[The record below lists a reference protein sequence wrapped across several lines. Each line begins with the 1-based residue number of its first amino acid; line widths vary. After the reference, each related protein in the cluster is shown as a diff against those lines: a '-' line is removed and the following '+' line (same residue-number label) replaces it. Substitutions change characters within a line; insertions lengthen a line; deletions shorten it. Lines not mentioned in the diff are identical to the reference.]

1 MKSST
6 IRTFTTVHTWTGICA
21 GFFLFIAFYTGALL
35 VFYGAIDTWQHP
47 PWRAG
52 AEAQVSAQQLAER
65 FAATHPQQLSYF
77 GVVLPSPGAA
87 HASYVYWP
95 SADGA
100 RFATAG
106 NLQNT
111 LHTLP
116 DNRLS
121 NFLIAI
127 HESLGIPVIGLY
139 FMGIVSVLYGLALVS
154 GFIIRLPKITR
165 EVFAL
170 RRGRNLKRMWQDAH
184 NVIGLLSLPF
194 HVMFALTG
202 ALLCLFAAM
211 LMALNTLAFDGHLTS
226 AFNQALTTA
235 PALQASGKSAPM
247 LPLPTLVQRAHATA
261 LDHGVSTFT
270 PDYIE
275 FRNYG
280 DANAVVVVR
289 GMSQSTLGTFGTVA
303 MDGNTGAV
311 LATHVGDT
319 YDVNGM
325 SYAALF
331 GLHFGFFGGA
341 TVKWLYLV
349 LGLAGAFLFYSGNLL
364 WIESRRKRRQTEQ
377 PARTR
382 WMARAT
388 VGVCIGS
395 CLGVS
400 AAFLALAL
408 ANGHGDADLIQQVA
422 AYGSFALACL
432 WTLWRPI
439 PHAARDL
446 LWATAGVTALA
457 AIVDLIRNAHAWLQ
471 PWTPLH
477 SVVLAVDL
485 TGLALAIGFALLA
498 RASWRRARH
507 SEANSIWALPAQTR
521 HQSVHGPLR
530 ANDPDTEN
538 A

>member
-1 MKSST
+1 MKSAT
-6 IRTFTTVHTWTGICA
+6 IRTFTTVHTWTGIAA

-35 VFYGAIDTWQHP
+35 VFHGAIDTWQNP
-47 PWRAG
+47 PWRAT
-52 AEAQVSAQQLAER
+52 ATAQVSTQQLAAD
-65 FAATHPQQLSYF
+65 FAASHPEQLGYF
-77 GVVLPSPGAA
+77 GLVLPTPGAA
-87 HASYVYWP
+87 QAPYVYWP
-95 SADGA
+95 SAEGA
-100 RFATAG
+100 RFATADD
-106 NLQNT
+106 LQT
-111 LHTLP
+111 TRDTLP
-116 DNRLS
+116 GGRLT
-121 NFLIAI
+121 NYLLAL

-154 GFIIRLPKITR
+154 GFIIRLPRITQ
-165 EVFAL
+165 ELFAL

-184 NVIGLLSLPF
+184 NVIGLMSLPF

-211 LMALNTLAFDGHLTS
+211 LMALNILAFDGHLTS
-226 AFNQALTTA
+226 AFGQALATA
-235 PALQASGKSAPM
+235 PAVKASGKSAPM
-247 LPLPTLVQRAHATA
+247 MPLPELVQRAHDTA
-261 LDHGVSTFT
+261 LEHGVTTFR

-289 GMSQSTLGTFGTVA
+289 GLSQNTLGTFGTVA
-303 MDGNTGAV
+303 MDGNTGKV
-311 LATHVGDT
+311 LSIHAGDA
-319 YDVNGM
+319 YDVNGI

-341 TVKWLYLV
+341 TVKWLYFV

-364 WIESRRKRRQTEQ
+364 WIESRRKRRRADQ

-400 AAFLALAL
+400 AAFLGLAI
-408 ANGHGDADLIQQVA
+408 ANGHGDTALIQKTA
-422 AYGSFALACL
+422 AYGTFALACA
-432 WTLWRPI
+432 WTLLRPI
-439 PHAARDL
+439 PHATRDL

-477 SVVLAVDL
+477 SVVLGVDL
-485 TGLALAIGFALLA
+485 VGLVLATGFALLA
-498 RASWRRARH
+498 RASWRRARQRD
-507 SEANSIWALPAQTR
+507 ANSLWALPARATMQD
-521 HQSVHGPLR
+521 SVTH
-530 ANDPDTEN
+530 A